1 MPTTHTLK
9 DFAPLLTEAAD
20 RLDLARSVDAVRDG
34 LAFNRAL
41 WSRLSSHLGRAE
53 SGGEAGAGDTLK
65 RYSAYVMRTSV
76 PSPCP
81 PDDDIEAFIR
91 INRTASRWLA
101 SA

>member
-1 MPTTHTLK
+1 MPTTHNLR

-41 WSRLSSHLGRAE
+41 WTRLSRRLADAAEAAE
-53 SGGEAGAGDTLK
+53 SGPLLR
-65 RYSAYVMRTSV
+65 RYSDYVVRTSV

-81 PDDDIEAFIR
+81 PDEHIETFIR

-101 SA
+101 AV